1 MLLSGHQAE
10 VNSLKFSPDGYS
22 LASGS
27 TDKLIFLW
35 EVRGECANYMVLRG
49 HKNAV
54 LEVQWSTDST
64 HVFSASADK
73 TGGVWDCFR
82 GKRLRRLAEHS
93 SYVSSICPVRRS
105 NEICVTC
112 SDDGNA
118 KIWDLRQRSSTL
130 TLPHQYPVTAVCF
143 DEPGEQ
149 VFTGGID
156 NLIHCWD
163 SRKPNA
169 ELFRLSGHHDTITC
183 LRLDPFGSYI
193 ISNAMDNEIR
203 VWDIRPFAPIQRC
216 LKIFH
221 GAQHNFEKHLQK
233 ANCSSEGSMIA
244 AGSADRMVYV
254 WDTTTRDI
262 KYKLPGHAGTVMEV
276 DFHPVEPII
285 GSCGTDHRIY
295 LGEIARNQ

>member
-1 MLLSGHQAE
+1 
-10 VNSLKFSPDGYS
+10 
-22 LASGS
+22 
-27 TDKLIFLW
+27 
-35 EVRGECANYMVLRG
+35 MVLRG

-54 LEVQWSTDST
+54 LDVQWSTDST
-64 HVFSASADK
+64 HVLSASADK
-73 TGGVWDCFR
+73 TGGVWDCYR

-105 NEICVTC
+105 NDICVTC

-233 ANCSSEGSMIA
+233 VNCSNDGSMIS